1 MRVKAVL
8 FDLGGTLIK
17 TAEVPEIYRR
27 ILKCFGVNVTS
38 DEILKAHRANEE
50 EFDVAKGQLKYGR
63 DFWIRWNLKVLQR
76 IGILKNVKFLAQKID
91 ELWWDH
97 SDLAVYSDVIPT
109 LTQLKA
115 DCVKLGVITNGFR
128 RDFEYVLKSL
138 ELAEHFDVVVG
149 MDTCNRAK
157 PDKEIFLF
165 ALNKLDIHPEEAVFV
180 GNSIKYDYRG
190 AEEAGLKPLIIDRE
204 GKIQENV
211 DKIHSLT
218 AVLSLL
224 RSEQPNL

>member
-8 FDLGGTLIK
+8 FDLGGTPIK
-17 TAEVPEIYRR
+17 TTEVPEIYKR
-27 ILKCFGVNVTS
+27 ILKRFGVNVTS
-38 DEILKAHRANEE
+38 GEVLKAHRANEE
-50 EFDVAKGQLKYGR
+50 EFDIAKGQLEYGR
-63 DFWIRWNLKVLQR
+63 DFWIRWNIRVLQR
-76 IGILKNVKFLAQKID
+76 IGIQENVKFLAQKID

-97 SDLAVYSDVIPT
+97 SDLDVYSDVIPT

-115 DCVKLGVITNGFR
+115 DGVKLGVITNGFK
-128 RDFEYVLKSL
+128 RDFEYVLKSM
-138 ELAEHFDVVVG
+138 ELGEYFEVVVG
-149 MDTCNRAK
+149 MDTCNKAK

-180 GNSIKYDYRG
+180 GDSVKYDYRG

-211 DKIHSLT
+211 DTIHSLT
-218 AVLSLL
+218 AVMSLL
-224 RSEQPNL
+224 RS